1 MVKDVHV
8 LLRVLLVIVIHM
20 VIITLYMWAQVD

>member
-20 VIITLYMWAQVD
+20 VIITLYMWAQFD